1 MVMVLVLF
9 EVNSEGVVKV
19 TSRKRRGLLWGPLG
33 VEEASRTVEEQ
44 CTCRGIVE
52 EESS

>member
-19 TSRKRRGLLWGPLG
+19 TSRKRRGLLWGCG
-33 VEEASRTVEEQ
+33 GSVEDR
-44 CTCRGIVE
+44 
-52 EESS
+52 